1 MNPNSEVHPASEG
14 MSQTKQP
21 RTAALQ
27 SRSSHAGKR
36 AQIKSGG
43 FTGAD
48 TLRLWRAAV
57 LRLLRAAPRSAA
69 PDFGM
74 KPLRPRS
81 QAGIA
86 LIMVML
92 IVVVF
97 AILAGGLAYTMKVET
112 KLARNANW
120 DTELEWL
127 GRSGIELA
135 KYVLSQPSKG
145 PQGGYDGLN
154 QIWAGGTGETNDAL
168 EGISLTDNKLGH
180 GTFSVKIT
188 DADRKFD
195 INLVDRFPEVFRQGL
210 ILMGVDGAET
220 PRLANAIG
228 DWIDPDDEP
237 RVGSS
242 DTESSYY
249 LSLNPPY
256 KAKNGPIDDLTELM
270 MIKGITPAMYY
281 GSGSG
286 LAGSVDQQKRNQASA
301 RFNRDVGNEPT
312 YAVGMVDLFTA
323 ISGRL
328 ININT
333 ASATVLQLIPEVDGN
348 MAQAIITARA
358 GPNGA
363 EGDEDDMPF
372 HNPAEA
378 ANAIGVPQMAPL
390 FTKLFGVRS
399 TTFEVTV
406 DCQIDAVQRTFHAVL
421 RRNGAQL
428 VTLYMYW
435 E

>member
-1 MNPNSEVHPASEG
+1 
-14 MSQTKQP
+14 
-21 RTAALQ
+21 
-27 SRSSHAGKR
+27 
-36 AQIKSGG
+36 
-43 FTGAD
+43 
-48 TLRLWRAAV
+48 
-57 LRLLRAAPRSAA
+57 
-69 PDFGM
+69 
-74 KPLRPRS
+74 
-81 QAGIA
+81 
-86 LIMVML
+86 
-92 IVVVF
+92 
-97 AILAGGLAYTMKVET
+97 MKVET
-112 KLARNANW
+112 KLARNSTW
-120 DTELEWL
+120 DTELEWM

-135 KYVLSQPSKG
+135 KYVLSQPRQAG
-145 PQGGYDGLN
+145 QPFDALN

-188 DADRKFD
+188 DADRKFN
-195 INLVDRFPEVFRQGL
+195 INLVTAPGGSDVMNQAL
-210 ILMGVDGAET
+210 ILMGVDGAEA
-220 PRLANAIG
+220 PRIVAAVS
-228 DWIDPDDEP
+228 DWIDRDDDP
-237 RVGSS
+237 HAGGG

-249 LSLNPPY
+249 LSLHPPY
-256 KAKNGPIDDLTELM
+256 RAKNGPIDDITELM
-270 MIKGITPAMYY
+270 SIKGITPAMYY

-286 LAGSVDQQKRNQASA
+286 PAANQADQQRNQAAA
-301 RFNRDVGNEPT
+301 RFQRDTGNEPT

-358 GPNGA
+358 GPDGS
-363 EGDEDDMPF
+363 EGNEDDMPF
-372 HNPAEA
+372 RNPAEA
-378 ANAIGVPQMAPL
+378 ANAIGVPQIAPL
-390 FTKLFGVRS
+390 FQKLFGVNS

-406 DCQIDAVQRTFHAVL
+406 DCQIDAVKRTFHAVL